1 MTQVDRQNVTSLH
14 SLPGRARLTTTHPH
28 GSLVRR
34 RDGSLALLRISKNA
48 STELMN
54 RLDCR
59 DWVQF
64 AENDAPV
71 VLFLRDPVRRFV
83 SSVPETLLRV
93 QHPAIED
100 PQTLDR
106 VVISED
112 VYAALEAV
120 MDGPI
125 EALID
130 RFLDLI
136 EEAPFDA
143 HHEPQLSFFTGRD
156 GALRIDGRVFTVEN
170 IEDGL
175 QKIALRYGITLR
187 DGQTRFNVGGAKPL
201 EGSTP
206 FRMFA
211 RKITRTGLYRRLP
224 HSPLLAGRYIE
235 TPRTLRRHE
244 LNAMANRFAAE
255 FKEQGLTADQTARVR
270 ALYHADIA
278 LWSRVRESSDRL
290 LSEMF

>member
-1 MTQVDRQNVTSLH
+1 MTQVDRQKVASLH

-54 RLDCR
+54 RLDCQ

-64 AENDAPV
+64 AKNDAPV
-71 VLFLRDPVRRFV
+71 VIFLRDPVRRFV

-93 QHPAIED
+93 QHPAVED
-100 PQTLDR
+100 AHVPDR

-112 VYAALEAV
+112 VYASLEAL
-120 MDGPI
+120 MKGPI
-125 EALID
+125 ESVID
-130 RFLDLI
+130 GFLDLV

-143 HHEPQLSFFTGRD
+143 HHEPQLSFFTKRD
-156 GALRIDGRVFTVEN
+156 GALRLDGRVFTVEN

-175 QKIALRYGITLR
+175 QQIALRYGISLR
-187 DGQTRFNVGGAKPL
+187 DTAARYNVGGAKPMS
-201 EGSTP
+201 GSTP
-206 FRMFA
+206 FRMVA

-224 HSPLLAGRYIE
+224 HSPLLATRYIE
-235 TPRTLRRHE
+235 APRVLRRHE
-244 LNAMANRFAAE
+244 LNAMANRFA
-255 FKEQGLTADQTARVR
+255 KELKEKGLTEKQTERVR

-290 LSEMF
+290 LSELF

>member
-64 AENDAPV
+64 AENDAPI

-100 PQTLDR
+100 PLTLDR

-125 EALID
+125 EPLID

-156 GALRIDGRVFTVEN
+156 GALRLDGRVYAVEN

-175 QKIALRYGITLR
+175 QEIALRYGITLR
-187 DGQTRFNVGGAKPL
+187 DAVARFNVGGAKPL
-201 EGSTP
+201 SGSTP
-206 FRMFA
+206 LRMFA
-211 RKITRTGLYRRLP
+211 RKITATGLYRRLP
-224 HSPLLAGRYIE
+224 HSPLLARRYID

-255 FKEQGLTADQTARVR
+255 FKEHGLNADQTARVR